1 MKNWKKL
8 LACLL
13 VGLMALTVFTACDAS
28 VGRPMEAKSSNAKS
42 AEALC
47 TRFGVTYDKDLSDKA
62 YTIAN
67 WVVSSSVSCKVY
79 PNKPELYRYDNVD
92 DVAKTYLKQGSYAYA
107 FDSMGI
113 GKGIGGGMGAN
124 DFTPGFGIKCDNLDA
139 NGTSDITFVLPK
151 DGTYPEAMTKAAKGK
166 TKTGRCLCGKGRRK
180 LRRGAVWV
188 NFITTNKAA
197 AARESAAAALFVLG
211 YDQPFRKAGRGLPS
225 LSHW

>member
-13 VGLMALTVFTACDAS
+13 VSLMALTVFTACDAS
-28 VGRPMEAKSSNAKS
+28 VGAPMSPKRSDAESAK
-42 AEALC
+42 ALC
-47 TRFGVTYDKDLSDKA
+47 KQFDNMTYSKELSDKA

-124 DFTPGFGIKCDNLDA
+124 DFTPGFGIKCDDLDA
-139 NGTSDITFVLPK
+139 NGTSDIIFVLPK

-166 TKTGRCLCGKGRRK
+166 TKLGVAYVVKDGVSY
-180 LRRGAVWV
+180 AVV
-188 NFITTNKAA
+188 
-197 AARESAAAALFVLG
+197 LFG
-211 YDQPFRKAGRGLPS
+211 
-225 LSHW
+225 

>member
-28 VGRPMEAKSSNAKS
+28 VGAPMEPQRSTADS

-47 TRFGVTYDKDLSDKA
+47 DKIGKDYSKELSDKA

-92 DVAKTYLKQGSYAYA
+92 DVAKTYLNQGYYASA

-113 GKGIGGGMGAN
+113 GKGIGGGMGAD
-124 DFTPGFGIKCDNLDA
+124 DFTPGFDIKPDPNS
-139 NGTSDITFVLPK
+139 TSDIIFVLPK

-166 TKTGRCLCGKGRRK
+166 TKLGVAYVVDKGVSY
-180 LRRGAVWV
+180 AVV
-188 NFITTNKAA
+188 
-197 AARESAAAALFVLG
+197 LFG
-211 YDQPFRKAGRGLPS
+211 
-225 LSHW
+225 

>member
-1 MKNWKKL
+1 MDAEESKKNCVRADADPQRPRNGKEHRSMKNWKKL

-28 VGRPMEAKSSNAKS
+28 VGAPMSPKRSDAESAK
-42 AEALC
+42 ALC
-47 TRFGVTYDKDLSDKA
+47 KQFDNMTYSKELSDKA

-113 GKGIGGGMGAN
+113 GKGIGGGMANN
-124 DFTPGFGIKCDNLDA
+124 DFVPGFYIDTDLES
-139 NGTSDITFVLPK
+139 NGTSVITFVLPK
-151 DGTYPEAMTKAAKGK
+151 DGTYPEAMTKAAEGK
-166 TKTGRCLCGKGRRK
+166 TKLGVAYVVKDGVSY
-180 LRRGAVWV
+180 AVV
-188 NFITTNKAA
+188 
-197 AARESAAAALFVLG
+197 LFG
-211 YDQPFRKAGRGLPS
+211 
-225 LSHW
+225 